1 MTPSFGGPRS
11 APLRKR
17 LVRLQPSLRWPSP
30 FGLSCLNESSRPRAA
45 HEFWSPLQAT
55 DLLASTSFQLEWR
68 TQVCDR
74 SGLVRLDGGPAAQ
87 RLRRSMHGHGLAV
100 DIISL
105 AKGWDY
111 SDEWKADLKR
121 ACERLSLTCGG
132 LWKSPVDWPH
142 VQWGS
147 IPGAVPDSLV
157 AAYNAGGLY
166 GSWASVGALR

>member
-1 MTPSFGGPRS
+1 MTDETLRQLRVRDRGML
-11 APLRKR
+11 APAFNDKITALLEIMEAEGHDPVIFETLRLPQVQAEYFR
-17 LVRLQPSLRWPSP
+17 R
-30 FGLSCLNESSRPRAA
+30 GSSK
-45 HEFWSPLQAT
+45 QK
-55 DLLASTSFQLEWR
+55 D
-68 TQVCDR
+68 V
-74 SGLVRLDGGPAAQ
+74 
-87 RLRRSMHGHGLAV
+87 RRSMHGHGLAV